1 MRELLLIVT
10 FLISLSASSQK
21 TNFEQKV
28 QGVYSGVSS
37 IEEGDSNAEIARKL
51 KMAGAVDD
59 EAKTK
64 RDLDKID
71 EALSRA
77 RKKNDIKRIIKAK
90 PEVVEKMR
98 SRAKSRLGEV
108 GGAPKTK
115 VKRPSGNMG
124 SQPSDMQ
131 RKMRE
136 ERDKARIE
144 DARQSANANRAAT
157 QIAYENTQA
166 AIAQAQKYKPKDVQ
180 SFIPVRGNQVTGD
193 IYGKP
198 SEDKGLYISPLEG
211 IDQLDSPIEDEQDEE
226 ELSEY
231 ELRMLEYN
239 EMFEADENCLT
250 DEQLDELEQYLKTL

>member
-10 FLISLSASSQK
+10 FLISLSASSQTTK
-21 TNFEQKV
+21 FEQKV
-28 QGVYSGVSS
+28 QGIYSGVSS
-37 IEEGDSNAEIARKL
+37 LEKGDSNAEIARKL

-59 EAKTK
+59 EAQTK

-71 EALSRA
+71 DALSRV
-77 RKKNDIKRIIKAK
+77 RVKNDIKRIIESK

-115 VKRPSGNMG
+115 VKRPSRNMG
-124 SQPSDMQ
+124 SQSSDAQ

-144 DARQSANANRAAT
+144 GARQSANANRAAT
-157 QIAYENTQA
+157 QKAYENTQA
-166 AIAQAQKYKPKDVQ
+166 VIAQAQNYKPKDVQ
-180 SFIPVRGNQVTGD
+180 SFIPVKGNQVTGD

-198 SEDKGLYISPLEG
+198 TANQGLYVSPLEG
-211 IDQLDSPIEDEQDEE
+211 IDQLDEPVNEE
-226 ELSEY
+226 EDTEY
-231 ELRMLEYN
+231 EKRMQEYYDN
-239 EMFEADENCLT
+239 FCIDEDSLSQ
-250 DEQLDELEQYLKTL
+250 EQLNELMSYLDTL